1 MKCKHYL
8 NIGASATPG
17 NAFTQ
22 GNWIK
27 LDVNCKDCDYGFSR
41 VIYIDNGIL
50 KIKDFQNNLSQENN
64 AEEFI
69 ENKIPKGKLRKSP
82 NRKD

>member
-17 NAFTQ
+17 NSFTQ
-22 GNWIK
+22 GNWIR
-27 LDVNCKDCDYGFSR
+27 LDINCADCDFGFSR
-41 VIYIDNGIL
+41 VIYIDNGEL
-50 KIKDFQNNLSQENN
+50 RQKDFPNNLAQENN

-69 ENKIPKGKLRKSP
+69 ENKISKGKLRKSLK
-82 NRKD
+82 RKD